1 MIYSQF
7 RFFGHFR
14 LQGIVSKFFYC
25 FQVSTRNLRQV
36 TKNSDGNSKRLN
48 NSVTLNHGDLQSIFE
63 STAIKLIDEYF
74 GFDDLDFELG
84 DHRRETIEQTRLGY
98 PQRTLHLSN
107 EYDMVKKKWD
117 LENTLKVMVYGC
129 KQCKTCVKHYGG
141 WSALNGSR
149 LYPMLNDLISIYRKF
164 FLQAV

>member
-1 MIYSQF
+1 MKNF
-7 RFFGHFR
+7 
-14 LQGIVSKFFYC
+14 C
-25 FQVSTRNLRQV
+25 FQVSTRNLGKV
-36 TKNSDGNSKRLN
+36 TKNSDGNSNKLKN
-48 NSVTLNHGDLQSIFE
+48 PLTLNHGDLQSIFE

-74 GFDDLDFELG
+74 GFHDLDYELG
-84 DHRRETIEQTRLGY
+84 DHRRETIEQIRLGY

-107 EYDMVKKKWD
+107 EYDMDKKKWD
-117 LENTLKVMVYGC
+117 LENSLKVMVFDC

-164 FLQAV
+164 FLQAFSSIALS